1 MKKLKIAAITLGLL
15 YALICTILYFLQD
28 QMLFEPHTLPEDYD
42 FQTGREVEIE
52 VEENIFLNAVWIQ
65 EAPSKG
71 VILYLHGKR
80 GSIRRCLRQIRGMQ
94 GAGYDIFMPDYR
106 GFGKSDGR
114 ITSEQVLH
122 QDAQKVY
129 DFLKKH
135 YREDQIIVLGYS
147 LGAAM
152 ATPLAA
158 NNNPQRII
166 LVSPFLSIIDL
177 KNRWAPVFPDF
188 LIKYPL
194 KNSQWIPKIKA
205 PVTVFHG
212 TEDELIPFE
221 AAEEIQ
227 DLNRELTTLIPLEGV
242 SHRGA
247 LFSDQFR
254 DNLKKI
260 IFYE

>member
-1 MKKLKIAAITLGLL
+1 MKGLKIAGITVGFLYLL
-15 YALICTILYFLQD
+15 TCCILYLLQD
-28 QMLFEPHTLPEDYD
+28 RMLFEPHPLPEDYD

-52 VEENIFLNAVWIQ
+52 VEKNVFLNAVWIQ
-65 EAPSKG
+65 EAPSRG

-94 GAGYDIFMPDYR
+94 GNGYDIFMPDYR

-114 ITSEQVLH
+114 ITSERDLH

-129 DFLKKH
+129 DFLKEH

-158 NNNPQRII
+158 NNNPQRVI

-194 KNSQWIPKIKA
+194 KNSQWMPKVKT

-227 DLNRELTTLIPLEGV
+227 ALNQPLTTLIPLQGI

-247 LFSDQFR
+247 LFSDQFAA
-254 DNLKKI
+254 NLKKI
-260 IFYE
+260 ILQ

>member
-1 MKKLKIAAITLGLL
+1 MKQLKIIGITLVSL
-15 YALICTILYFLQD
+15 YVLTCFVMYFAQD
-28 QMLFEPHTLPEDYD
+28 RMLFEPHPLPEDYD
-42 FQTGREVEIE
+42 FQTGQEVEIE
-52 VEENIFLNAVWIQ
+52 VEDNIFLNAIWIK

-94 GAGYDIFMPDYR
+94 GNGYDIFMPDYR
-106 GFGKSDGR
+106 GFGKSDGQ
-114 ITSEQVLH
+114 ITSEKELQR
-122 QDAQKVY
+122 DAQKVY
-129 DFLKKH
+129 NFLKEH

-158 NNNPQRII
+158 NNNPQRAV

-194 KNSQWIPKIKA
+194 RNSYWMPKIKM

-227 DLNRELTTLIPLEGV
+227 TLNRQLTTLIPLEGV

-247 LFSDQFR
+247 LFSDQFQQ
-254 DNLKKI
+254 NLKKI
-260 IFYE
+260 ISQN